1 MRTSI
6 FVFVIAL
13 AASAAACSTKEGGKA
28 TAKPVTSADALQVKL
43 LAAGLQLG
51 TMAPVEVAALSGGTC
66 KRGEASGVE
75 VTLCEYPDAARAKKL
90 EAVALDIVGDTT
102 GSALAEGKLLL
113 VVADRKNVDK
123 DGKRIDT
130 ITRAFRGR

>member
-1 MRTSI
+1 M
-6 FVFVIAL
+6 V
-13 AASAAACSTKEGGKA
+13 
-28 TAKPVTSADALQVKL
+28 
-43 LAAGLQLG
+43 
-51 TMAPVEVAALSGGTC
+51 PVEVAALSGGTC
-66 KRGEASGVE
+66 KRGEVSGVE

-90 EAVALDIVGDTT
+90 ESVALDLVGDTT

-113 VVADRKNVDK
+113 VVADRKSVDK